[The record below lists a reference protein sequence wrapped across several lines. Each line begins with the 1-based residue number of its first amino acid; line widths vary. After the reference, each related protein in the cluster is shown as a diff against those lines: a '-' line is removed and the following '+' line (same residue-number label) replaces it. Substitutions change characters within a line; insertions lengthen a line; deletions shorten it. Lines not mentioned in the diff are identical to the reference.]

1 MHIYI
6 HKKSVGLFA
15 RYAIL
20 SVLYKNKKDM
30 IFFSSDNKSKSW
42 LRWSNIIYNGL
53 LLKSEGEWKLGPG
66 QVIFSVIKICK
77 NKYGMSRKIIII
89 VYTVQLSFH
98 FMPQLTLQVYILIQ
112 LMHKINQKLILKVSC
127 LRVFK
132 DLWRRNKWKHS
143 LHSLINWTSNSNR
156 PCF

>member
-1 MHIYI
+1 MGPII
-6 HKKSVGLFA
+6 SGNCSSLFQMSSFEMEA
-15 RYAIL
+15 LFKLESGCIGELKTCTFTSTQKECWSFCKVCLL

-30 IFFSSDNKSKSW
+30 IFFSTDNKSKSW

-66 QVIFSVIKICK
+66 QVIFSMIRICK

-98 FMPQLTLQVYILIQ
+98 FMPQP
-112 LMHKINQKLILKVSC
+112 
-127 LRVFK
+127 FK
-132 DLWRRNKWKHS
+132 FTYWFNA
-143 LHSLINWTSNSNR
+143 
-156 PCF
+156 

>member
-1 MHIYI
+1 MGPIISGNCSSLFQMSSFEMEALFKLESGCIGELKHAHLHP

-20 SVLYKNKKDM
+20 SVLYKNKKNM

-42 LRWSNIIYNGL
+42 LRWNNIIYNGI

-66 QVIFSVIKICK
+66 QVIFSMIKICK
-77 NKYGMSRKIIII
+77 NKSGMSRKIIII

-98 FMPQLTLQVYILIQ
+98 FMPQP
-112 LMHKINQKLILKVSC
+112 
-127 LRVFK
+127 FK
-132 DLWRRNKWKHS
+132 FTYWFNA
-143 LHSLINWTSNSNR
+143 
-156 PCF
+156 

>member
-1 MHIYI
+1 MGPII
-6 HKKSVGLFA
+6 SGNCSSLFQMSSFEMEA
-15 RYAIL
+15 LFKLESGCIGELKHAHLHPQKECWSFCKVCLL

-66 QVIFSVIKICK
+66 QVIFSMIKICK
-77 NKYGMSRKIIII
+77 NKYGMCRKIIII

-98 FMPQLTLQVYILIQ
+98 SMPQP
-112 LMHKINQKLILKVSC
+112 
-127 LRVFK
+127 FK
-132 DLWRRNKWKHS
+132 FTYWFNA
-143 LHSLINWTSNSNR
+143 
-156 PCF
+156 

>member
-1 MHIYI
+1 MGPIISGNCSSLFQMSSFEMEALFKLGSGCIGELKHAHLHP

-15 RYAIL
+15 RYAYY
-20 SVLYKNKKDM
+20 LYCTKIRKTWY
-30 IFFSSDNKSKSW
+30 FFSSDNKSKSS
-42 LRWSNIIYNGL
+42 LRWSNIIYNSL

-98 FMPQLTLQVYILIQ
+98 FMPQP
-112 LMHKINQKLILKVSC
+112 
-127 LRVFK
+127 FK
-132 DLWRRNKWKHS
+132 FTYWFNA
-143 LHSLINWTSNSNR
+143 
-156 PCF
+156 